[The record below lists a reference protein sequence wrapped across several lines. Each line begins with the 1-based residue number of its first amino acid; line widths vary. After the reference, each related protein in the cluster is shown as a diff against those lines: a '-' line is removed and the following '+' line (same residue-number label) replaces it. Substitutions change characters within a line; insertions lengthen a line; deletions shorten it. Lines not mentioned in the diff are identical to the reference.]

1 MLRQASERDAKIFV
15 IEKNSST
22 ILDGFKGNKTG
33 WNEGDQ
39 LVQQEIEN

>member
-1 MLRQASERDAKIFV
+1 MKHPWGAIWGSKASERDAKIFI

-33 WNEGDQ
+33 WNEGD
-39 LVQQEIEN
+39 